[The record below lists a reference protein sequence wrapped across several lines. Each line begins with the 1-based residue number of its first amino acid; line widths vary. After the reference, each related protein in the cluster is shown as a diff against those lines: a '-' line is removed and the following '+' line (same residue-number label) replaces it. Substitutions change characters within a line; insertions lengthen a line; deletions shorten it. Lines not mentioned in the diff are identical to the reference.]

1 MERVK
6 DIALFFDELTKEELK
21 AIKHWIKNT
30 TQDTLA
36 KKATEVLEASK
47 EEVMNMVANNAFII
61 DEMEQKAR
69 EKGLKEG
76 VEKAIRL
83 MLKKGMDEELIV
95 NTLEIDLEEV
105 KRIKKENK

>member
-47 EEVMNMVANNAFII
+47 EEVINMVANNAFII